1 MRKHTYTRE
10 AAPTTTGSVSR
21 PARTN
26 LRETCEVHARTLKAF
41 SALREMTGMPK
52 GACLADVW
60 EQKML
65 PLVEHAI
72 WHLRESPTA
81 VKSFVATLTMPLPRE
96 DYVRNQYQRLKE
108 RFQPTLPGLSRP
120 TPAVA
125 AATSAPSAVLAAV
138 GG

>member
-1 MRKHTYTRE
+1 MRKHTYTHE
-10 AAPTTTGSVSR
+10 AAPTNTGSVSR

-52 GACLADVW
+52 DACLADVW

-72 WHLRESPTA
+72 WHLRESPSA
-81 VKSFVATLTMPLPRE
+81 VKSFVAALTRPLPRE
-96 DYVRNQYQRLKE
+96 DYVRNQYLRLKE

-120 TPAVA
+120 VA
-125 AATSAPSAVLAAV
+125 AASSAPSAVLAAV
-138 GG
+138 GN

>member
-10 AAPTTTGSVSR
+10 AAPTNTGSVSR

-41 SALREMTGMPK
+41 AALREMTGMPE
-52 GACLADVW
+52 GASLADVW

-81 VKSFVATLTMPLPRE
+81 VRSFVATLTMPLPRE
-96 DYVRNQYQRLKE
+96 DYARNRYQRLKE
-108 RFQPTLPGLSRP
+108 RFQPSLPGLSRP
-120 TPAVA
+120 ALA
-125 AATSAPSAVLAAV
+125 AA